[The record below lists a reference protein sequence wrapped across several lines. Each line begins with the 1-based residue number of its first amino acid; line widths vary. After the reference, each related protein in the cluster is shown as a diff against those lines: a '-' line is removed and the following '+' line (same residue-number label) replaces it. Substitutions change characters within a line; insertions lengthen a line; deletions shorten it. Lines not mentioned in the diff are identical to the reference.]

1 MSQFKVVERSEIRE
15 EDKWDLS
22 TIYKTSEDWEESFE
36 RMMEEAPKKV
46 KAFEGR
52 LGTSAKVLK
61 EALDVYLSCIREINK
76 LYVYASMSSDED
88 TRDGEKL
95 ERNSRAGSLW
105 VKFAGAASYM
115 EPEILS
121 LDQKTIETFMEEN
134 AGLRLYRHYLDEM
147 MKQKAHVL
155 SEKEEA
161 IMAAFGEV
169 NGIPSNVYG
178 ILKSAD
184 LKFPTVTLSTGDV
197 QITDSNLVPLL
208 QGRNRADREIV
219 YKAFY
224 DRLGAFTRTMAATL
238 DGQVRVNI
246 TNARIRKYASAR
258 EAALSGNSIPE
269 SVYDALVSA
278 VNENLSVMHRYMDV
292 RRKAL
297 GLEKLEMYD
306 IYTPIV
312 DDIDMN
318 IPFDEAV
325 EIIKEALK
333 PLGEEYGRIMAE
345 GFQNR
350 WVDRYE
356 NTGKRGGAYSGGS
369 YDTNPFILISYHG
382 TLGDVFT
389 LAHEMGHSMHSYL
402 TRHNQPFVYGDYP
415 IFLAEIASTC
425 HETLLMNYLL
435 DHEKD
440 PERLKFIM
448 NHYLESLRM
457 TLYRQTQFAEF
468 EHEIHKYVE
477 EGGALTAEFLSKLYG
492 DINARYYGDNMITG
506 PEIAMEWARIPH
518 FYYNYYV
525 YQYATGIS
533 AATAFAKKILEGGE
547 KEREAYLEFLK
558 AGSSDYAIETLK
570 KAGVDVTTPQPVSDC
585 LELFKHYV
593 EIFEKEFEK

>member
-278 VNENLSVMHRYMDV
+278 VNENLSVRSEE
-292 RRKAL
+292 RRV
-297 GLEKLEMYD
+297 G
-306 IYTPIV
+306 
-312 DDIDMN
+312 
-318 IPFDEAV
+318 
-325 EIIKEALK
+325 KEC
-333 PLGEEYGRIMAE
+333 RS
-345 GFQNR
+345 R
-350 WVDRYE
+350 W
-356 NTGKRGGAYSGGS
+356 S
-369 YDTNPFILISYHG
+369 PYH
-382 TLGDVFT
+382 
-389 LAHEMGHSMHSYL
+389 
-402 TRHNQPFVYGDYP
+402 
-415 IFLAEIASTC
+415 
-425 HETLLMNYLL
+425 
-435 DHEKD
+435 
-440 PERLKFIM
+440 
-448 NHYLESLRM
+448 
-457 TLYRQTQFAEF
+457 
-468 EHEIHKYVE
+468 
-477 EGGALTAEFLSKLYG
+477 
-492 DINARYYGDNMITG
+492 
-506 PEIAMEWARIPH
+506 
-518 FYYNYYV
+518 
-525 YQYATGIS
+525 
-533 AATAFAKKILEGGE
+533 
-547 KEREAYLEFLK
+547 
-558 AGSSDYAIETLK
+558 
-570 KAGVDVTTPQPVSDC
+570 
-585 LELFKHYV
+585 
-593 EIFEKEFEK
+593 

>member
-22 TIYKTSEDWEESFE
+22 TIYKTDADWEDAFA

-52 LGTSAKVLK
+52 LGTSAETLK
-61 EALDVYLSCIREINK
+61 EALDVYLACIREINK

-121 LDQKTIETFMEEN
+121 LDEKTIEKFMEEN
-134 AGLRLYRHYLDEM
+134 EGLRLYRHYLDEM

-184 LKFPTVTLSTGDV
+184 LKFPKVTLSTGDV

-224 DRLGAFTRTMAATL
+224 NRLGEFTRTMAATL

-312 DDIDMN
+312 EDIDMN

-325 EIIKEALK
+325 EIIQEALK

-345 GFQNR
+345 GFQSR

-477 EGGALTAEFLSKLYG
+477 EGGALTADFLSKLYG

-506 PEIAMEWARIPH
+506 PEIATEWARIPH

-585 LELFKHYV
+585 LELFNHYV